1 MADSTPRRL
10 TSEEVED
17 LRDEARRHSMWA
29 SRTLSEPDESGTPYE
44 LSPDDLEALKA
55 HSRQM
60 ADDIEAGHFH
70 PGERRCVTLPS
81 GNRFHL
87 AHPDPG
93 EESAPRRPWW
103 RRLLSR

>member
-1 MADSTPRRL
+1 MPDSTPRRL
-10 TSEEVED
+10 TPEEVED

-29 SRTLSEPDESGTPYE
+29 RETLRQPDEGGAPFE
-44 LSPDDLEALKA
+44 LSSEDLEALKA

-60 ADDIEAGHFH
+60 AADIEAGIFR

-81 GNRFHL
+81 GGRFHL

-93 EESAPRRPWW
+93 EEAKPRRTWW
-103 RRLLSR
+103 KRLLNR

>member
-1 MADSTPRRL
+1 MRDNPPRRL
-10 TSEEVED
+10 TPEEVED

-29 SRTLSEPDESGTPYE
+29 KEAPRQSGEGGAPFE
-44 LSPDDLEALKA
+44 LSPEDLEALKA
-55 HSRQM
+55 RRREM
-60 ADDIEAGHFH
+60 EADIEAGRFH

-93 EESAPRRPWW
+93 EAPIPWRPWW

>member
-1 MADSTPRRL
+1 MRDSTPRHL
-10 TSEEVED
+10 TPEEVED
-17 LRDEARRHSMWA
+17 LRDKARRHSMWA
-29 SRTLSEPDESGTPYE
+29 REALRQPGDDLTPHE
-44 LSPDDLEALKA
+44 LSLEDLAALKA

-60 ADDIEAGHFH
+60 AADIEAGIFH

-81 GNRFHL
+81 GGRFHL

-103 RRLLSR
+103 RRLLRR